1 MSDRRIAL
9 TGMSITTPIADTLDG
24 YLEALLAGRSA
35 ITRWRTI
42 PSERIY
48 AKVGGDLGD
57 YDVAGAVAGLEG
69 EVEEGLFR
77 RLRKLSSRAPWST
90 SVAMIGAVRAAID
103 AGWIGSCERD
113 DSCVILGGHNLTSG
127 YVYKNTLDFL
137 EEPDFID
144 GLMSLHSLDTDQ
156 ASSVSEVLGTRGP
169 VYTVGGACASGNHA
183 LRLAVDEIRHHGM
196 TSAFVVGPAVDF
208 SPVDLH
214 AMALMGAIS
223 HQSFNDAPEQ
233 ASRPFDVR
241 REGFVPSQAG
251 AVLVLEDW
259 DHASR
264 RGARIYAEV
273 VGVEANADANHEPQ
287 PSGEG
292 QARLMRRLLR
302 QCGLGPERIDYIN
315 AHATSTPLGDVTEIA
330 SIKEVF
336 GAHAH
341 KLKINATK
349 SMLGHATWSAPLVE
363 LVAAVL
369 QMQAGR
375 LHPSIN
381 VDALDPAIDLDVC
394 SDGPVS
400 AAVGYLMK
408 TSFGFGGTNCITIL
422 RHPEAER

>member
-1 MSDRRIAL
+1 M
-9 TGMSITTPIADTLDG
+9 G
-24 YLEALLAGRSA
+24 
-35 ITRWRTI
+35 
-42 PSERIY
+42 
-48 AKVGGDLGD
+48 GGDD
-57 YDVAGAVAGLEG
+57 D
-69 EVEEGLFR
+69 
-77 RLRKLSSRAPWST
+77 
-90 SVAMIGAVRAAID
+90 RAAID

-251 AVLVLEDW
+251 AVL
-259 DHASR
+259 
-264 RGARIYAEV
+264 EV
-273 VGVEANADANHEPQ
+273 SDVE
-287 PSGEG
+287 
-292 QARLMRRLLR
+292 
-302 QCGLGPERIDYIN
+302 
-315 AHATSTPLGDVTEIA
+315 
-330 SIKEVF
+330 
-336 GAHAH
+336 
-341 KLKINATK
+341 
-349 SMLGHATWSAPLVE
+349 SAPDDI
-363 LVAAVL
+363 
-369 QMQAGR
+369 
-375 LHPSIN
+375 P
-381 VDALDPAIDLDVC
+381 
-394 SDGPVS
+394 
-400 AAVGYLMK
+400 
-408 TSFGFGGTNCITIL
+408 
-422 RHPEAER
+422 